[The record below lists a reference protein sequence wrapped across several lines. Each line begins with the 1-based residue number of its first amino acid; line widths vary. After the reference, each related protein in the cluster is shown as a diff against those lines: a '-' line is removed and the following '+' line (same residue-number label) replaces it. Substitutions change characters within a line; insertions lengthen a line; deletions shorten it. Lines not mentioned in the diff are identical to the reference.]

1 MKNVVLNIIY
11 KLRLELPSAVSGCG
25 DEVDGCWC
33 LASARRRMS
42 GPSLPR
48 CQLLATINTDHWPWD
63 LEPSHQWSQEASW
76 QQRWRLIR
84 LLLSLD
90 NKFTFI
96 LILPHPQ
103 TSHRHTN
110 GNSQAKSRISEYLS
124 VSVSRIRSRGHR
136 TRIAGGD
143 DTQTPGLVTT
153 EEAPGDASG
162 TGQSWSLSINPP
174 AAPLSTSLFSNL
186 EICIWTSASLR
197 SEKLRFK
204 SQTVRVIHHSHSVRR
219 QTPKIVFSLNN
230 KSSAVCLRAQ
240 LYARSAVS
248 VSAAG
253 KCFLWSH

>member
-33 LASARRRMS
+33 LAAARRRMS

-96 LILPHPQ
+96 LISSSPFPKPHK
-103 TSHRHTN
+103 HTTTLDD
-110 GNSQAKSRISEYLS
+110 NSQARSRISEYLS
-124 VSVSRIRSRGHR
+124 VSVSCIRSRGHR

-143 DTQTPGLVTT
+143 NTQTPGLVTT
-153 EEAPGDASG
+153 EEAQGDASG
-162 TGQSWSLSINPP
+162 TGQSWSLSS
-174 AAPLSTSLFSNL
+174 PLHLSWRFAFELQHHYGQKSWDSKVKLSESFIILILSAVKRQKLFS
-186 EICIWTSASLR
+186 
-197 SEKLRFK
+197 
-204 SQTVRVIHHSHSVRR
+204 
-219 QTPKIVFSLNN
+219 P
-230 KSSAVCLRAQ
+230 
-240 LYARSAVS
+240 
-248 VSAAG
+248 
-253 KCFLWSH
+253 